1 MRIAVLKPPYKE
13 EQQFHAPVITLQSQK
28 TSQFQFSTKKI
39 FRTDQGFP
47 TIQTMHLQFKV
58 YSSSRASLTRTAP
71 PGLEELKI
79 VPTSYTL
86 IYGAH
91 DAALV
96 DVPLTS
102 DSAREV
108 AEQVAATGKR
118 LKYIYI
124 THPHGDHY
132 FGLSV
137 FLARFPDAKAVASK
151 EAVAAMQNEVKR
163 EQDPST
169 AFFTRLFRGEVPE
182 ELVVPEAL
190 EGDEMELEGER
201 LVVVRT
207 GHTDTDHTTTL
218 WVPSIG
224 LAVTG
229 DSTYNNVHPFVG
241 ESETKALRDEW
252 MRALEVIEG
261 LEPRW
266 VVSGHKDPTKDD
278 EGPRVIE
285 ETRRYFANLE
295 RMARETG
302 SVEEFYYS
310 MLKLY
315 PGRLNPGSLWGAANV
330 LKG

>member
-1 MRIAVLKPPYKE
+1 MR
-13 EQQFHAPVITLQSQK
+13 
-28 TSQFQFSTKKI
+28 
-39 FRTDQGFP
+39 
-47 TIQTMHLQFKV
+47 LQFTV
-58 YSSSRASLTRTAP
+58 YSSSRASLTRTVP
-71 PGLEELKI
+71 PGLEELKT

-86 IYGAH
+86 IYGKN
-91 DAALV
+91 DAVLV

-102 DSAREV
+102 NSAREV
-108 AEQVAATGKR
+108 AEQIASTGKT

-137 FLARFPDAKAVASK
+137 FLSAFPNAKPVATR
-151 EAVAAMQNEVKR
+151 EVVAAMQIEVKK
-163 EQDPST
+163 EEDPST
-169 AFFTRLFRGEVPE
+169 AFFTRLFPGEVPE
-182 ELVVPEAL
+182 ELVVPQPLEA
-190 EGDEMELEGER
+190 DEIELEGER

-207 GHTDTDHTTTL
+207 GHTDTNDTTTL
-218 WVPSIG
+218 WVPSIR

-241 ESETKALRDEW
+241 ESKTKALRDEW
-252 MRALEVIEG
+252 MRALDIIQR
-261 LEPRW
+261 LEPTW
-266 VVSGHKDPTKDD
+266 VVSGHRDPSKDD

-285 ETRRYFANLE
+285 DTRRYFANLE
-295 RMARETG
+295 KTAQETG
-302 SVEEFYYS
+302 SVEDLYYA